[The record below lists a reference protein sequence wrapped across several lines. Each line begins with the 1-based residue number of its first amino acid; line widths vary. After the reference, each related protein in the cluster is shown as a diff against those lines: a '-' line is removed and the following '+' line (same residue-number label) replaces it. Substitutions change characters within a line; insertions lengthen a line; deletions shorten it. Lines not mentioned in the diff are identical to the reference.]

1 MRGQITL
8 HCKTAKAM
16 PSSGDSV
23 AVTAV
28 ASMLRSVTD
37 LFGTSSIR
45 LNLPFIA
52 FWESETTDNLFNY
65 LNSLK
70 DF

>member
-1 MRGQITL
+1 
-8 HCKTAKAM
+8 M